1 MRLFRIMGS
10 ATQIDNWLDSKRD
23 IESGR
28 ALFNSLADTYQIN
41 PVTRTMINSYSNSG
55 TQALLAEALTSVKEQ
70 IESAKRPEPKTP
82 KKRYYK
88 DFERDKMPPKLQ
100 QLYDNVKR
108 WYQELDTTRGMSKAL
123 PEGPELLEKA
133 LEVIAIRKRINKAF
147 VSLEYWDTYGI
158 ELDPSDEREALVDKL
173 IGWLKALKNNP
184 AYISKNKNKPGTEVQ
199 EEVRRRK
206 RELDDINQFLAE
218 NAD

>member
-1 MRLFRIMGS
+1 MRFFRIMGS

-41 PVTRTMINSYSNSG
+41 PVTRKMINTYSNSG
-55 TQALLAEALTSVKEQ
+55 TQALIADALTSVKSQ
-70 IESAKRPEPKTP
+70 IESAQRPPPVATKR
-82 KKRYYK
+82 RSYK
-88 DFERDKMPPKLQ
+88 DFERDKMPSNLQ
-100 QLYDNVKR
+100 KLYDNVKR
-108 WYQELDTTRGMSKAL
+108 WYQEMDTVRGMSKAL
-123 PEGPELLEKA
+123 PEGDDLRDKA

-147 VSLEYWDTYGI
+147 VSLEYWDKYGI
-158 ELDPSDEREALVDKL
+158 ELNPSDEREALVDKL
-173 IGWLKALKNNP
+173 IGWLKALKNHP
-184 AYISKNKNKPGTEVQ
+184 AYISKNKSKPGTDVQ

-206 RELDDINQFLAE
+206 RELEEINQFIAE